1 MAEVVWTVRAIGQLD
16 EIAGYIALDKPGAAG
31 KAVRQI
37 YTKVGFLAT
46 AARLGRPIPELPHP
60 NYRMLWVP
68 PCWIY
73 YRIDGARRLVLH
85 VRRAERPLQIEN
97 LTAE

>member
-1 MAEVVWTVRAIGQLD
+1 MAEVDWTERALGQLD
-16 EIAGYIALDKPGAAG
+16 EIAGCIALDKPSAAE
-31 KAVRQI
+31 KTVRQI
-37 YTKVGFLAT
+37 YAKVGLLAT

-68 PCWIY
+68 PCWIC

-85 VRRAERPLQIEN
+85 VRRAERPLQVEA
-97 LTAE
+97 LTTD